1 MPIPMRT
8 PTPQT
13 IAAQIP
19 NCPSQ
24 VARDDHHCQDGDI
37 DPKQEKSSARKSAH
51 ENTVS
56 SGLHH
61 VRSPAASPGCFMI
74 CSMLRRGLA
83 IGAFL
88 WLMMVGTGS
97 AAFAADLDG
106 PSLSFVRLGLKLE
119 TSEVRISSADGSS
132 SQVIAGGGL
141 HAGALPYPFS
151 GLAWTPDGSKV
162 VFSAARRLLYRE
174 PVPERQRLYVAD
186 LEAGTTRAI
195 PGTRGARAP
204 VMAPDGR
211 TIAFVRIKHGFW
223 RTVEGKRRQWYR
235 SSLWLVAIDGREL
248 RRIRPWRNKGGETPE
263 SFSPDGGTLLI
274 MRGQGNIVA
283 INKRGKELGV
293 VARRAWDPV
302 YSPDGSAIALIR
314 LGDEGEV
321 PEVEVDLFVMNV
333 DGSGEVQL
341 TETPAMETSPSWDPS
356 GQRIVFKRRL
366 NVESELAEMDFGD
379 SILQINADGTCLSK
393 ILSSSGAAFVHPA
406 WRPGP
411 GRGAGPIA
419 C

>member
-1 MPIPMRT
+1 
-8 PTPQT
+8 
-13 IAAQIP
+13 
-19 NCPSQ
+19 
-24 VARDDHHCQDGDI
+24 
-37 DPKQEKSSARKSAH
+37 
-51 ENTVS
+51 
-56 SGLHH
+56 
-61 VRSPAASPGCFMI
+61 MI

-88 WLMMVGTGS
+88 CLMVVGTGS

-106 PSLSFVRLGLKLE
+106 PNLSFVRLGLKPE
-119 TSEVRISSADGSS
+119 MSEVRLSSADGSGS
-132 SQVIAGGGL
+132 RTIAGGDL
-141 HAGALPYPFS
+141 RAGPLPYPFS
-151 GLAWTPDGSKV
+151 DLAWTPNGSKV
-162 VFSAARRLLYRE
+162 VFSAARRSLYRE
-174 PVPERQRLYVAD
+174 PVPERQRLYVSD
-186 LEAGTTRAI
+186 LEAGAIKAI
-195 PGTRGARAP
+195 PGTRGALAP

-223 RTVEGKRRQWYR
+223 RRADGKRRQWYR
-235 SSLWLVAIDGREL
+235 TSLWLVAIDGSEL
-248 RRIRPWRNKGGETPE
+248 RRIRPWRKEGGESPE

-274 MRGQGNIVA
+274 ERGQGNIVA

-333 DGSGEVQL
+333 DGSGELQL
-341 TETPAMETSPSWDPS
+341 TETPAWEMSPSWDPS
-356 GQRIVFKRRL
+356 GQRIVFQRRL

-393 ILSSSGAAFVHPA
+393 IFPSPGAAYVYPT

-411 GRGAGPIA
+411 GRDAGPIA

>member
-1 MPIPMRT
+1 
-8 PTPQT
+8 
-13 IAAQIP
+13 
-19 NCPSQ
+19 
-24 VARDDHHCQDGDI
+24 
-37 DPKQEKSSARKSAH
+37 
-51 ENTVS
+51 
-56 SGLHH
+56 
-61 VRSPAASPGCFMI
+61 
-74 CSMLRRGLA
+74 MLRRGLA

-88 WLMMVGTGS
+88 CVVVGGTGS
-97 AAFAADLDG
+97 AALAVDLDG
-106 PSLSFVRLGLKLE
+106 PSLSFVRLGLKPE
-119 TSEVRISSADGSS
+119 TSEVRISSADGSG

-141 HAGALPYPFS
+141 HAGVLPYPFS
-151 GLAWTPDGSKV
+151 DLAWTPDGSKV
-162 VFSAARRLLYRE
+162 VFSAARRSLYRE
-174 PVPERQRLYVAD
+174 PVPERQRLYVSD
-186 LEAGTTRAI
+186 LEGGTTGAI

-204 VMAPDGR
+204 VMGPDGR

-223 RTVEGKRRQWYR
+223 RTADGKRRQWYR
-235 SSLWLVAIDGREL
+235 TSLWLIAIDGSEPRW
-248 RRIRPWRNKGGETPE
+248 IRPWRSEGWETPE

-274 MRGQGNIVA
+274 MRGGGNIVA

-293 VARRAWDPV
+293 VARRAWDPA

-314 LGDEGEV
+314 LGEEGEV
-321 PEVEVDLFVMNV
+321 PEVRADLFVMNV

-366 NVESELAEMDFGD
+366 NVESERAEMDFGD
-379 SILQINADGTCLSK
+379 ALLQINADGTCLSK
-393 ILSSSGAAFVHPA
+393 ILSSPGAAYVHPA